1 MPAGARVLSGASAWE
16 REEKANQQ
24 RDYAAQLQEQ
34 VLQKLAKQ
42 EQEKTRREQEQ
53 REELEMLRREGAAAA
68 RKRQP
73 LQEQNATES
82 LLPAPSPHH
91 ATSMP
96 HMPVVELQQRA
107 SPLKAVSANP
117 SFTGGEIASGV
128 PSTDASLPTA
138 TFGSEG
144 YIPAF
149 SSVPSVLESLL
160 REPGIGAQ
168 SIMFY
173 NDLTT
178 LHKLAAEL
186 DLTARQRRTTV
197 QSRYVKPN
205 FLCQQEVAMTSPITT
220 SPTASLSTDRLS
232 DNKPKDK
239 IMSQPKMRSSLDGLL
254 GESMLLPLT
263 NSKLPPRISHSKTVS
278 RVHESPIKPHQQ
290 AKVTYDDG
298 TQALDNSS
306 EMVHFT
312 IAKCCE

>member
-1 MPAGARVLSGASAWE
+1 VLSGASAWE

-53 REELEMLRREGAAAA
+53 REELEMLVRSTIALLWLSCHHCILKYLFVRKRREGAAAA

-178 LHKLAAEL
+178 LHKLAAE
-186 DLTARQRRTTV
+186 
-197 QSRYVKPN
+197 SRYVKPN

-220 SPTASLSTDRLS
+220 SPTASLSTD
-232 DNKPKDK
+232 
-239 IMSQPKMRSSLDGLL
+239 RSSLDGLL